1 MNPHALA
8 GTSPSSWR
16 VCLFRH
22 SDELATE
29 KQRSEIVARGHRAT
43 SGRET
48 ASQAVSGGSEGR
60 NGAPGDHHYGPGSDG
75 VVSFVDSGTFT
86 AQY

>member
-22 SDELATE
+22 SDEVATE
-29 KQRSEIVARGHRAT
+29 QQRPEIVARGHRAT
-43 SGRET
+43 SEPAA
-48 ASQAVSGGSEGR
+48 ASQALNPGAEGPNR
-60 NGAPGDHHYGPGSDG
+60 AREDSLYGPGSDG
-75 VVSFVDSGTFT
+75 VVLLVDSGTLT